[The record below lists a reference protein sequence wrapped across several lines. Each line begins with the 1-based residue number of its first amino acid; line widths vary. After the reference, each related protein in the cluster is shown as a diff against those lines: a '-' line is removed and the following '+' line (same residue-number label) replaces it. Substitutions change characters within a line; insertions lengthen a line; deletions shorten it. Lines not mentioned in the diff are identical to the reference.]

1 MKTIRLLPIVIF
13 AAAALLVFKGIG
25 LVTNGGYVL
34 IGTSTVQAAGGGGG
48 HSGGGSKGGEAPAEG
63 GDGSATLTD
72 HTMSDSS
79 PTAEDSSP
87 TMSLED
93 EAAAGDG
100 HGGKAA
106 AKGDASAEHGSEEA
120 PAGDE
125 AVACPPVD
133 ATAATTDGAA
143 ASTDAAPAA
152 DAEGH
157 SSDAAAADP
166 CEPAQVTAEG
176 DAIPMMMGPE
186 GKLIPVAGS
195 ESSEAAVLERLGE
208 RRTEL
213 DKREEEL
220 ALRMALVDAAEKRI
234 NEKSALLEQMQG
246 AIDSS
251 VDQAKSGE
259 EAQFKSVVAMYETM
273 KPKEAAAI
281 FNELDINTLLRVAV
295 AMNPRK
301 MAPIMAKMDPIKAK
315 DLTTAMAIAPT
326 EPTVAVTAEDI
337 AALPQIVGQ

>member
-34 IGTSTVQAAGGGGG
+34 IGTTSVQAAGGGGG
-48 HSGGGSKGGEAPAEG
+48 GHGGGGGEGDAAAEG
-63 GDGSATLTD
+63 GDGSATMTD
-72 HTMSDSS
+72 HTISDAA
-79 PTAEDSSP
+79 PVAEDGAP
-87 TMSLED
+87 TMSLEED
-93 EAAAGDG
+93 AGAGGG
-100 HGGKAA
+100 HGGGAA
-106 AKGDASAEHGSEEA
+106 DAEASADHGAEEAVPAEASAEGE
-120 PAGDE
+120 
-125 AVACPPVD
+125 VACTPVD
-133 ATAATTDGAA
+133 AAAAEGAAEGGDSHSADGAA
-143 ASTDAAPAA
+143 A
-152 DAEGH
+152 GV
-157 SSDAAAADP
+157 P
-166 CEPAQVTAEG
+166 CEPALVTAEG
-176 DAIPMMMGPE
+176 DAVPMIRGPD
-186 GKLIPVAGS
+186 GKMVPVAGAA
-195 ESSEAAVLERLGE
+195 SSEAAVIERLGE
-208 RRTEL
+208 RRSDL

-234 NEKSALLEQMQG
+234 AERSALLEQLQG
-246 AIDSS
+246 TIDSS

-281 FNELDINTLLRVAV
+281 FNELDLNTLLRVAV

-315 DLTTAMAIAPT
+315 DLTTAMAIAPS
-326 EPTVAVTAEDI
+326 EPMVAVTAEDI